1 MQMQR
6 EGSNQTPKRGTHIH
20 AEEYIEK
27 WSFVHLKGATI
38 GQSPNAHDYQKN
50 APKADIP
57 KVLIKVRVKLMF
69 GTKKAQTYY
78 SHEIG
83 EARLKDL
90 GQVCNVG
97 EQKEA

>member
-6 EGSNQTPKRGTHIH
+6 EGSNQTPKRGDTYPY

-27 WSFVHLKGATI
+27 LSFVHLKGATI

-57 KVLIKVRVKLMF
+57 EVLIEVRVKLMF
-69 GTKKAQTYY
+69 GTKKV
-78 SHEIG
+78 
-83 EARLKDL
+83 DL
-90 GQVCNVG
+90 LFSRDRGSAPQG
-97 EQKEA
+97 PGSSLQRG